1 MNDYIDNSQEP
12 DFIENE
18 FIYDDIQGLEEML
31 LDVSFYI
38 YFSSAATRYIYGMYV
53 FTSLRIADYIF
64 PLPYLVGKAELWSIF
79 YMVFIGPIRLLNANG
94 RYNETSSHTI
104 I

>member
-1 MNDYIDNSQEP
+1 MENRQIKNIQDDVNDYIDNSQEP

-38 YFSSAATRYIYGMYV
+38 FFSSAATIISKV
-53 FTSLRIADYIF
+53 CTSL
-64 PLPYLVGKAELWSIF
+64 
-79 YMVFIGPIRLLNANG
+79 
-94 RYNETSSHTI
+94 SHSE
-104 I
+104 

>member
-38 YFSSAATRYIYGMYV
+38 FFSSAATLIATV
-53 FTSLRIADYIF
+53 CTSLRHS
-64 PLPYLVGKAELWSIF
+64 E
-79 YMVFIGPIRLLNANG
+79 
-94 RYNETSSHTI
+94 
-104 I
+104 

>member
-1 MNDYIDNSQEP
+1 MENRQIKNIQDDVNDYIDNSQEP

-38 YFSSAATRYIYGMYV
+38 FLVAQLHLYLRYVCLYVTQNSRLHFPSSLFGWYC
-53 FTSLRIADYIF
+53 
-64 PLPYLVGKAELWSIF
+64 
-79 YMVFIGPIRLLNANG
+79 
-94 RYNETSSHTI
+94 
-104 I
+104 